1 MTLSKSVKTLPWFA
15 SRWFAFFAAT
25 CLVASAATQTV
36 TTVAGGYIG
45 DGKPATSASLAS
57 PTGIARDAH
66 GNIYISDTYNCRI
79 RVINSA
85 GVINT
90 YAGTGICGYSGDGG
104 PAKSAKISDAFGIAL
119 DSKGNLLFTDGAR
132 IRRVTPAGI
141 ISTVAGTGTQG
152 YSGDG
157 GPATKATL
165 DYPEGVFADAKGN
178 LYIADSG
185 NYVIRKVDPKGIIHT
200 VAGNHTAGF
209 GGDGGPATSAN
220 LSFMFSVVA
229 DDLGNFYIADNG
241 NARVRIVN
249 SAGIINTF
257 AGNGSYGNTGSGGPA
272 TSAAISG
279 CLGLLYGGGKLYIGN
294 VLVWTVD
301 LKTQIINITAG
312 NGLDGFNGDG
322 NTALAT
328 SLSSV
333 TAMALNNAGGLL
345 LVDEA
350 NGRIRLIDS
359 AQIVSTVAGGYIAD
373 GGKAT
378 AAYLNFSS
386 TLGHIAFD
394 PAGNLYIA
402 DIGNCRIRKVTPAG
416 DISTFAGT
424 GICSYSG
431 DGGPATSATVFLPE
445 AVAADANGNVY
456 IADTGNSVIRK
467 VDKTGTITTFL
478 TILTASNGF
487 TVAARSTAL
496 AVDGSGNLYASDGTF
511 AIWKITPS
519 ASTTVVAGVLYN
531 LGYNGDGIPATQAWL
546 FLPTGV
552 SVDRE
557 GNLYICDWLNE
568 RIRKVDTAGIIST
581 VAGTGA
587 EGYNGDGG
595 PATSATLTLPTDV
608 AVDAKGNFYI
618 ADWDNLRV
626 RVVNSSGTIETL
638 VGTGEFGYNGN
649 NLPARQTTVFPFGL
663 AFSPSGDLYVADEG
677 SFRVREVH

>member
-1 MTLSKSVKTLPWFA
+1 MKTL
-15 SRWFAFFAAT
+15 RWFAFLAGS
-25 CLVASAATQTV
+25 CIVASAATQTV
-36 TTVAGGYIG
+36 TTVAGGFIG
-45 DGKPATSASLAS
+45 DGNPATSASLAA
-57 PTGIARDAH
+57 PTGVARDAH
-66 GNIYISDTYNCRI
+66 GNIYVSDSYNCRI
-79 RVINSA
+79 RVIDSA

-104 PAKSAKISDAFGIAL
+104 PAKSAKISNPFGIAL
-119 DSKGNLLFTDGAR
+119 DSKGNLLLTDGAR
-132 IRRVTPAGI
+132 IRRITPAGI

-165 DYPEGVFADAKGN
+165 DYPEGVFADAKDN
-178 LYIADSG
+178 IYIADSG
-185 NYVIRKVDPKGIIHT
+185 NYVIRKVDTKGIIHT
-200 VAGNHTAGF
+200 VAGNHTPGF

-229 DDLGNFYIADNG
+229 DNLGNFYIADTG

-249 SAGIINTF
+249 SAGIINTY
-257 AGNGSYGNTGSGGPA
+257 AGDGSSGNSGSGGPA
-272 TSAAISG
+272 TSANIG
-279 CLGLLYGGGKLYIGN
+279 PCQGLLYGEGKLYIGDG
-294 VLVWTVD
+294 LVWEVD
-301 LKTQIINITAG
+301 LHTQIINITAG
-312 NGLDGFNGDG
+312 NGLPGYNGDG

-328 SLSSV
+328 SFSTVS
-333 TAMALNNAGGLL
+333 AMAFDSAGGLL
-345 LVDEA
+345 LVDEG

-359 AQIVSTVAGGYIAD
+359 AQIVSTVAGGYSPD

-378 AAYLNFSS
+378 DAYLNFGY
-386 TLGHIAFD
+386 TFGHVAFD

-402 DIGNCRIRKVTPAG
+402 DVGNCRIRKVTPDG
-416 DISTFAGT
+416 QISTFAGT
-424 GICSYSG
+424 GICTYSG
-431 DGGPATSATVFLPE
+431 DGGPATAATVSLPE

-456 IADTGNSVIRK
+456 IADSGNSVIRK

-478 TILTASNGF
+478 TLLTASNGLSV
-487 TVAARSTAL
+487 TARANAL
-496 AVDGSGNLYASDGTF
+496 ALDSSGNLYASDGVF

-519 ASTTVVAGVLYN
+519 GSTTVVAGELYDI
-531 LGYNGDGIPATQAWL
+531 GYNGDGIPATQAWL

-557 GNLYICDWLNE
+557 GNIYICDWLNN

-581 VAGTGA
+581 VAGNGS
-587 EGYNGDGG
+587 EGFNGDGG

-608 AVDAKGNFYI
+608 AVDIKGNFYI

-626 RVVNSSGTIETL
+626 RVVNAAGTIETV

-649 NLPARQTTVFPFGL
+649 NLPAKQTTVFPFGL
-663 AFSPSGDLYVADEG
+663 AIAPDGVVYVADEG
-677 SFRVREVH
+677 SFRVREIH